1 MSISSIIEKNS
12 FVCLRERLGMGFKLH
27 GHEMIVGAIMIT
39 VSFAIA
45 VALTGDINEAV
56 ARHMRH

>member
-1 MSISSIIEKNS
+1 
-12 FVCLRERLGMGFKLH
+12 MGFKLH